1 MGLIGHASDESPERK
16 GVCEEIF
23 TLQVKILHEL
33 MPGPNYKK

>member
-23 TLQVKILHEL
+23 TLQVNFARVDARPEL
-33 MPGPNYKK
+33 